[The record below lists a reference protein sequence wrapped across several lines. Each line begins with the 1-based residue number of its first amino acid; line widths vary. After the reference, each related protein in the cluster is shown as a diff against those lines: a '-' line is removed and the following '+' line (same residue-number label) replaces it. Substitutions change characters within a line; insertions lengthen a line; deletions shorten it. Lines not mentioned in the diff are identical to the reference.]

1 MAIKTREEI
10 IQLVSDRIGD
20 DNSDD
25 ALSLIEDVTDTL
37 NDLETRVS
45 GDGTDWKAE
54 YDKLDNEWREK
65 YKARFTDGD
74 NNDNSN
80 NNNNNDNNGG
90 NDDEIKSYKYEDLF
104 KTKE

>member
-37 NDLETRVS
+37 TDLETRVS

-80 NNNNNDNNGG
+80 NDNNNDNNGG

-104 KTKE
+104 TTKE